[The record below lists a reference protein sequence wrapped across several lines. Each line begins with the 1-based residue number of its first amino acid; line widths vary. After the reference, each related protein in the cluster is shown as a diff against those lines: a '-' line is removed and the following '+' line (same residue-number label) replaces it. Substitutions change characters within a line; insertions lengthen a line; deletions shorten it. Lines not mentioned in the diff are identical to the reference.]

1 MENVAIR
8 SASFIACEYAVAS
21 RPLAGESQSGD
32 AALVDADSD
41 RILVAVVDGLGHG
54 EEAAHAAHVA
64 TATLR
69 AQADKPLA
77 SLFQHCHEALLP
89 TRGAAMTLATLE
101 ASSASLT
108 WSGVGNVEGVLVTGH
123 GPASRKYHLTNRGG
137 VVGYRMPAVLA
148 SVLTIHPGDLLIL
161 ATDGIDE
168 SFAGDSIPAGTPER
182 VVRTILERHGK
193 ATDDALVLA
202 LRWLGP
208 AAGGGRGGVS

>member
-21 RPLAGESQSGD
+21 RALAGESQSGD
-32 AALVDADSD
+32 AALVDADADSV
-41 RILVAVVDGLGHG
+41 LVAVVDGLGHG

-64 TATLR
+64 ITTLR
-69 AQADKPLA
+69 THAGQPVA
-77 SLFQHCHEALLP
+77 SLFQHCNEALRP
-89 TRGAAMTLATLE
+89 TRGAAMSLATLE
-101 ASSASLT
+101 ASSATLT

-123 GPASRKYHLTNRGG
+123 GPSSHKRYLTNRGG

-148 SVLTIHPGDLLIL
+148 SELTIHPGDLLIL

-168 SFAGDSIPAGTPER
+168 SFAGSAIPAGTPER
-182 VVRTILERHGK
+182 VARAIFERYGK
-193 ATDDALVLA
+193 ASDDALVLA

-208 AAGGGRGGVS
+208 AAGGGRRGTL